1 MCVQAHSPHTERA
14 WPHWPLLLLGHLL
27 QQQLPQLL
35 SCSVPQVVVLVVTGV
50 TVVTRFSAHRLRL
63 RFRSLTQC
71 VHPFSVPCLGQIGSR
86 PQSVFTSLWS
96 LFPSLSL
103 FPSTLPHFH
112 FLFANGSKRRQRREG
127 KRGKQS
133 ELSVPTTT
141 TITSI
146 STSTSA
152 IRRTTSI
159 LWMKQQMPL
168 WVCVCVSVEFLR
180 LSYCQFVVFSLSLS
194 SFFTCCKQS
203 FSSSFSALGTTESQ
217 APLLSWFGQS
227 A

>member
-1 MCVQAHSPHTERA
+1 MT
-14 WPHWPLLLLGHLL
+14 PLTPTTTRTPTSATVASV
-27 QQQLPQLL
+27 PQLL
-35 SCSVPQVVVLVVTGV
+35 SPSGGGTGGDGGDGGDALQCSQVAAQVQIPHTVRASVLCALSWPNRQSS
-50 TVVTRFSAHRLRL
+50 TV
-63 RFRSLTQC
+63 SLYFALK
-71 VHPFSVPCLGQIGSR
+71 PL
-86 PQSVFTSLWS
+86 SL
-96 LFPSLSL
+96 SLSL

-159 LWMKQQMPL
+159 L
-168 WVCVCVSVEFLR
+168 
-180 LSYCQFVVFSLSLS
+180 
-194 SFFTCCKQS
+194 
-203 FSSSFSALGTTESQ
+203 
-217 APLLSWFGQS
+217 
-227 A
+227 